1 LFVNRLH
8 KAKSISVLLVILLF
22 GIQINQISNCNDYSV
37 TKFSETSFQIY
48 YYSSELSAARSNSNP
63 IKQNPERNFTSFHYL
78 YDKYDLISES
88 DITDPK
94 KICNGG
100 FSTTFR
106 FKTFLTVIFSTST

>member
-1 LFVNRLH
+1 MFVNRLY
-8 KAKSISVLLVILLF
+8 KEKGVNVLLVILLF
-22 GIQINQISNCNDYSV
+22 GLQITQISNRNDYPV

-48 YYSSELSAARSNSNP
+48 YYNGELSAARSNPNP
-63 IKQNPERNFTSFHYL
+63 VKQNTERNFASFHYI
-78 YDKYDLISES
+78 YDKHDLISER
-88 DITDPK
+88 DITDSK